1 MEMTAAIGSVK
12 NNPLSVKRV
21 LIFNHLSFII
31 QGTGAT
37 LLATGCH
44 LVFLF
49 SFPILL
55 LTAMHFLL
63 GATLHHG
70 VCNTLRQ
77 PASSDVFKELD
88 RAVLTPILADVFNE
102 NPDDSRTALQV
113 IQDCHANQS
122 LYNVLGLEKVYN
134 ISSLGSWRSTWG
146 IGSPLSSLG
155 SAKNLGLKG
164 VVLLPKDAEVD
175 LKQLSKS
182 PLASLDLSQFSS
194 LGGEEVTVVDIQKL
208 VRRLRTLQEQV
219 GRREEMR
226 EVANQF
232 ELEVRYLDNMVTV
245 GKELSLTARRLL
257 DRLEQLDKDL
267 GGEGQASLASNLPT
281 LIASAAKAEITLR
294 STGDSLVNGLANQLA
309 TEAADLVDAYVNKVE
324 GGVRQQVG
332 ACAPLSEAFNAT
344 ITAVCSEVIFP
355 SKIIKFTISRSSG
368 CGAFQRVL
376 GKRGLVSFS
385 FDSQY
390 DYFNS
395 TNFVT
400 GAICCTFPASS
411 YPLPS
416 SNCTG
421 LSVTLPLFGRM

>member
-1 MEMTAAIGSVK
+1 M
-12 NNPLSVKRV
+12 
-21 LIFNHLSFII
+21 
-31 QGTGAT
+31 
-37 LLATGCH
+37 LATGCH

-55 LTAMHFLL
+55 LTSLHFLF

-77 PASSDVFKELD
+77 PARSDVFNELD
-88 RAVLTPILADVFNE
+88 RAVLTPRLADVFNE
-102 NPDDSRTALQV
+102 RPGDASRTALQV

-134 ISSLGSWRSTWG
+134 ISILGSWRSTWG
-146 IGSPLSSLG
+146 LGSPLLSLG
-155 SAKNLGLKG
+155 SAKNMGLAG
-164 VVLLPKDAEVD
+164 VVLLPKNAEVD

-182 PLASLDLSQFSS
+182 PLASLNLSQFSS

-208 VRRLRTLQEQV
+208 VRRLRTLREQV

-226 EVANQF
+226 GVANDL

-267 GGEGQASLASNLPT
+267 GGEGQASLASNLPN
-281 LIASAAKAEITLR
+281 LIETAAKAEVTLR

-309 TEAADLVDAYVNKVE
+309 TEAADLVDAYVRKVE
-324 GGVRQQVG
+324 GGVRMHVG

-344 ITAVCSEVIFP
+344 ITAVCSEVDCSYEVFFAY
-355 SKIIKFTISRSSG
+355 SK
-368 CGAFQRVL
+368 QH
-376 GKRGLVSFS
+376 
-385 FDSQY
+385 
-390 DYFNS
+390 
-395 TNFVT
+395 
-400 GAICCTFPASS
+400 
-411 YPLPS
+411 
-416 SNCTG
+416 
-421 LSVTLPLFGRM
+421 

>member
-1 MEMTAAIGSVK
+1 M
-12 NNPLSVKRV
+12 
-21 LIFNHLSFII
+21 F
-31 QGTGAT
+31 
-37 LLATGCH
+37 ATGCH

-416 SNCTG
+416 SNYTG

>member
-1 MEMTAAIGSVK
+1 
-12 NNPLSVKRV
+12 
-21 LIFNHLSFII
+21 
-31 QGTGAT
+31 
-37 LLATGCH
+37 
-44 LVFLF
+44 
-49 SFPILL
+49 
-55 LTAMHFLL
+55 
-63 GATLHHG
+63 
-70 VCNTLRQ
+70 
-77 PASSDVFKELD
+77 
-88 RAVLTPILADVFNE
+88 
-102 NPDDSRTALQV
+102 
-113 IQDCHANQS
+113 
-122 LYNVLGLEKVYN
+122 
-134 ISSLGSWRSTWG
+134 
-146 IGSPLSSLG
+146 
-155 SAKNLGLKG
+155 
-164 VVLLPKDAEVD
+164 
-175 LKQLSKS
+175 
-182 PLASLDLSQFSS
+182 
-194 LGGEEVTVVDIQKL
+194 
-208 VRRLRTLQEQV
+208 
-219 GRREEMR
+219 MR

-416 SNCTG
+416 SNYTG

>member
-1 MEMTAAIGSVK
+1 
-12 NNPLSVKRV
+12 
-21 LIFNHLSFII
+21 
-31 QGTGAT
+31 
-37 LLATGCH
+37 
-44 LVFLF
+44 
-49 SFPILL
+49 
-55 LTAMHFLL
+55 MHFLL

-155 SAKNLGLKG
+155 SAKNLGLKR

-194 LGGEEVTVVDIQKL
+194 LEGKEVTVVDIQKL